1 MGGFNPTTLSGHSLY
16 TMRSLLQ
23 KAIRRGDLDHAGY
36 AANEMYGG
44 YYEYLW
50 KTLLVISAEDCYG
63 IMTKEIM
70 ALKQADDYKNKGK
83 KGDQRD
89 CIFIAKA
96 LVLLC
101 LARKN
106 RDGCYV
112 ACNFMWSD
120 RELDIGE
127 IPGPNDLEWL
137 KEDYEKFLNVPDY
150 TYDCHTR
157 EGRARGKTDVDMVR
171 DEEAA
176 LCPHQLSL
184 FDNGSWEL
192 SYEEDRK
199 KGKVTPKM
207 EEQLKEFQKGK
218 EADPTHQGEY
228 WPPDHREDADAFPQ
242 PEQVIRK

>member
-1 MGGFNPTTLSGHSLY
+1 MARFDPKTLSGHSLY

-83 KGDQRD
+83 KGEQRD

-96 LVLLC
+96 LTLLC
-101 LARKN
+101 MARKN
-106 RDGCYV
+106 RDACYV
-112 ACNFMWSD
+112 ACNFMNSD
-120 RELDIGE
+120 RDLDIGE
-127 IPGPNDLEWL
+127 IPGPEDLQWL
-137 KEDYEKFLNVPDY
+137 KEDYAKFMDVPDY
-150 TYDCHTR
+150 TFDCHTI
-157 EGRARGKTDVDMVR
+157 EGKRRGKTDVDMVR

-176 LCPHQLSL
+176 LYPHQYSL
-184 FDNGSWEL
+184 FDYGSWGL
-192 SYEEDRK
+192 SYDHDRK
-199 KGKVTPKM
+199 KGRVTEKM
-207 EEQLKEFQKGK
+207 ERQLEEFQKGK
-218 EADPTHQGEY
+218 EDDPTHQGEV
-228 WPPDHREDADAFPQ
+228 WPPEIAGYAETWPD
-242 PEQVIRK
+242 